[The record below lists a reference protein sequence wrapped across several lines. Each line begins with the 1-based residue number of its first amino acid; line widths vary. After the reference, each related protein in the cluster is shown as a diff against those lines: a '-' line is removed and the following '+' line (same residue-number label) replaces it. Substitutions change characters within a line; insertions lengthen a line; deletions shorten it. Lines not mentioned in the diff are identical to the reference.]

1 MPILLASEQYTE
13 EWFEKRK
20 GKVSASIVGSALS
33 LPDAFSTR
41 EAQIRSIVRGVHG
54 ILRNENRGGPHMAY
68 GLEYERHARD
78 EFGFEH
84 DCKVIQHGMY
94 AHDQYEWLIASP
106 DGQIEG
112 KPIGIEIKCPYH
124 PKFTDPETPAWE
136 MRELSMDKI
145 ERTRIEKKPSYYA
158 QMQVQMQ
165 VMGWDS
171 CYYVVW
177 TPYDMHVDL
186 IQRDKLWWAD
196 NFPKLRRFYEEI
208 QEVLGDQSQYAP
220 MLEDETVDLSND
232 LAWCTNASKLRD
244 IQQKIKQLKEAEQAY
259 KDRLIEIAQ
268 QHNKT
273 CKGGGFSV
281 IRKSGQ
287 SRVDWKSVVE
297 EVAPTTDLSKYTTVG
312 DATWAVTPV
321 KMKEAS

>member
-1 MPILLASEQYTE
+1 MPILLASEQYTP

-54 ILRNENRGGPHMAY
+54 ILRNENRSGPHMAY
-68 GLEYERHARD
+68 GLENERHARD

-84 DCKVIQHGMY
+84 DCTVIQHGMY
-94 AHDQYEWLIASP
+94 AHDQHEWLIASP

-112 KPIGIEIKCPYH
+112 KPVGIEIKCPYH
-124 PKFTDPETPAWE
+124 PKFTIRKTPAWE
-136 MRELSMDKI
+136 IRELSMDKI
-145 ERTRIEKKPSYYA
+145 ERTRIDKKPSYYA

-165 VMGWDS
+165 VMGWES

-177 TPYDMHVDL
+177 TPYDMHIDL
-186 IQRDKLWWAD
+186 IERDKLWWAD

-208 QEVLGDQSQYAP
+208 REVLGDRSQYEP
-220 MLEDETVDLSND
+220 MLEDDTVDLSDD
-232 LAWCTNASKLRD
+232 LQWCTHASKLAAV
-244 IQQKIKQLKEAEQAY
+244 QQKLKELGNEETQLKQ
-259 KDRLIEIAQ
+259 KLITIADG
-268 QHNKT
+268 HNKT
-273 CKGGGFSV
+273 CKGGGYSV
-281 IRKSGQ
+281 IRRSGQ
-287 SRVDWKSVVE
+287 SRVDWKRVVAD
-297 EVAPTTDLSKYTTVG
+297 VAPETDLTKYTTVG
-312 DATWAVTPV
+312 DASWAVTAI